1 MSFCFDELCSIIS
14 RLRAPNGC
22 PWDRE
27 QTPQTLR
34 TCLIEECFEVVN
46 AIDRN
51 DSINVREELG
61 DVLLNVVMLSEIYK
75 EKSLK
80 LARRCRKYKHNHLA
94 FIHDFEVPFDNN
106 LSERDLRVIKIKTK
120 VSGGFK
126 NLNSAECYCNALS
139 IIRTSKRRNTNPFEA
154 INKIFNEESLF
165 AN

>member
-51 DSINVREELG
+51 DSVNVREELG

-75 EKSLK
+75 EKSEFTVDDVLK
-80 LARRCRKYKHNHLA
+80 EVNEKLMQFEMAYMYTFGDDRLPDNIVYDQELLHGNKQRMFDFVWIYSNISTFHL
-94 FIHDFEVPFDNN
+94 
-106 LSERDLRVIKIKTK
+106 
-120 VSGGFK
+120 
-126 NLNSAECYCNALS
+126 
-139 IIRTSKRRNTNPFEA
+139 
-154 INKIFNEESLF
+154 NKK
-165 AN
+165 